1 MKVRVFNKEEGMR
14 KQIGTYDA
22 LGETL
27 EGLKGDGLLLASGE
41 QGNPM
46 TIGWG
51 TVGWIWGLP
60 VFTVLVRPSRHSFS
74 LLEALPEFTVNIPA
88 GDHGKALAI
97 CGSKSGRDLDKIAAC
112 GFTIGS
118 SATVAV
124 PFLKECPI
132 HYECRVIH
140 KSNVVNA
147 DLDPAITARSYASGD
162 FHRVYYGQI
171 LGVYRE
177 G

>member
-1 MKVRVFNKEEGMR
+1 MR
-14 KQIGTYDA
+14 HAIDTYDA
-22 LGETL
+22 LSQTL
-27 EGLKGDGLLLASGE
+27 EGLHNRGLLLVTGE
-41 QGNPM
+41 GGNPM

-51 TVGWIWGLP
+51 TVGRIWGRA
-60 VFTVLVRPSRHSFS
+60 VFLVLVRPSRHSFS
-74 LLEALPEFTVNIPA
+74 LLEALPEFTVNVPA
-88 GDHGKALAI
+88 ADHGKALAI
-97 CGSKSGRDLDKIAAC
+97 CGSKSGRDTDKIVMC
-112 GFTIGS
+112 GFSLGS
-118 SATVAV
+118 SAAV
-124 PFLKECPI
+124 RVPYISECPV

-147 DLDPAITARSYASGD
+147 DLAPDIVTGSYPSGD

>member
-1 MKVRVFNKEEGMR
+1 MR
-14 KQIGTYDA
+14 EQIGVYDA

-27 EGLKGDGLLLASGE
+27 AGLEYGGLLLVSGK

-46 TIGWG
+46 TIGWATAG
-51 TVGWIWGLP
+51 RIWGRP
-60 VFTVLVRPSRHSFS
+60 VLTVLVRPSRFSFPLMENLS
-74 LLEALPEFTVNIPA
+74 EFTVNVPA
-88 GDHGKALAI
+88 AEHGKALAI
-97 CGSKSGRDLDKIAAC
+97 CGSKSGRDMDKIAKC
-112 GFTIGS
+112 GFSLGS
-118 SATVAV
+118 SESVRV
-124 PFLKECPI
+124 PYITECPV

-147 DLDPAITARSYASGD
+147 DLEPGITAEYYAAGD
-162 FHRVYYGQI
+162 FHRVYYGEI

>member
-1 MKVRVFNKEEGMR
+1 MR
-14 KQIGTYDA
+14 QPIGTYDA

-27 EGLKGDGLLLASGE
+27 AAIENGGLLLVSGK

-46 TIGWG
+46 TIGWATAG
-51 TVGWIWGLP
+51 RIWGRP
-60 VFTVLVRPSRHSFS
+60 VLTVLVRPSRFSFPLMEDLS
-74 LLEALPEFTVNIPA
+74 EFTVNVPA
-88 GDHGKALAI
+88 GDQGKVLAI
-97 CGSKSGRDLDKIAAC
+97 CGSKSGRDLDKLEAC
-112 GFTIGS
+112 GLTTGTS
-118 SATVAV
+118 ETVSV
-124 PFLKECPI
+124 PYLQECPV

-147 DLDPAITARSYASGD
+147 DLEPGITAEYYAAGD
-162 FHRVYYGQI
+162 FHRVYYGEI